1 VLTDDENSLLE
12 RKISMNLRN
21 RRILV
26 VGFGITGVPLVDFL
40 HRKGAIITL
49 NDAKSAEAFGE
60 TLQLLSRIPV
70 KTVFGG
76 HPADMAVYGEP
87 DLIIVSPGVPLELPF
102 LQSFK
107 HQGIPVIGEIELAYQ
122 FMKAPVAAITGTN
135 GKTTTTAL
143 TGEIFRLGGKSPEV
157 IGNIGVPAISKA
169 ELLSSD
175 QYYVMEISS
184 FQLETIDTF
193 RPAAAALLNIT
204 PDHLNRH
211 GTMESYA
218 ALKFRIF
225 ENQGMDDVAVI
236 NADDPVCMSHKGMM
250 NSRIIYFSRL
260 SQLSEGIFTE
270 NEKMIVRWNDEERTI
285 IQVDQIKIPG
295 AHNLE
300 NAMAAAGLAIS
311 AGVPMEAIQ
320 EGLKTFKGVAHRIE
334 HVMQINGVDYVNDS
348 KATNPD
354 AAIKAIEAIEAPI
367 ILLAGGMDKKN
378 DFTTF
383 FEAFKGKVRH
393 VYVYGE
399 TAEQLMETAH
409 RLSFYLI
416 DQVADL
422 EEAVK
427 AASAEAIAG
436 DTVLLSPACA
446 SWDMY
451 YSFEERGNHFKS
463 LIMEKKIRV

>member
-1 VLTDDENSLLE
+1 
-12 RKISMNLRN
+12 MNLKN
-21 RRILV
+21 RRVLV
-26 VGFGITGVPLVDFL
+26 VGFGVTGAPLVDFL
-40 HRKGAIITL
+40 HRKGAFITL
-49 NDAKSAEAFGE
+49 NDAKNAEAFGE
-60 TLQLLSRIPV
+60 TLQSLAQIPM
-70 KTVFGG
+70 KTIFGG
-76 HPADMAVYGEP
+76 HPADTAVYGET
-87 DLIIVSPGVPLELPF
+87 DLIIVSPGVPLDLPF

-107 HQGIPVIGEIELAYQ
+107 HQEVPLIGEIELAYQ

-143 TGEIFRLGGKSPEV
+143 TGEIFQLGGKAPEV

-175 QYYVMEISS
+175 HYFVMEISS

-211 GTMESYA
+211 GTMESYS
-218 ALKFRIF
+218 ALKYRIF
-225 ENQGMDDVAVI
+225 ENQGTDDVAVI
-236 NADDPVCMSHKGMM
+236 NADDPVCMAYKGLI
-250 NSRIIYFSRL
+250 NARIMHFSRL
-260 SQLSEGIFTE
+260 NKIKEGIFTE
-270 NEKMIVRWNDEERTI
+270 NDKMIMRWDDEEKTI

-311 AGVPMEAIQ
+311 AGVPVEAIQ
-320 EGLKTFKGVAHRIE
+320 EGLMTFKGVAHRIE
-334 HVMQINGVDYVNDS
+334 HVTQINGVDYVNDS

-367 ILLAGGMDKKN
+367 ILLAGGMNKKN

-383 FEAFKGKVRH
+383 FEAFKGKVKH

-409 RLSFYLI
+409 KTFFYHI
-416 DQVADL
+416 DQVSDL
-422 EEAVK
+422 EEAVQ
-427 AASAEAIAG
+427 AASSKAVTG

-451 YSFEERGNHFKS
+451 NSFEERGNHFKE
-463 LIMEKKIRV
+463 LILKKRLSV